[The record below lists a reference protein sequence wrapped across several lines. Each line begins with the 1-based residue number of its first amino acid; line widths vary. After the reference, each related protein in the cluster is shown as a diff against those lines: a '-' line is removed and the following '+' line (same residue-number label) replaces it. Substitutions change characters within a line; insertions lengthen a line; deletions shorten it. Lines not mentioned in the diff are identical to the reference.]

1 MTSDDYSAN
10 KSDMERKIKIMLE
23 NDIPQRIHI
32 PGVGRKYV
40 SRKMIDDLKFMNERE
55 GSSNTKKEG
64 GILPLLPALLAMLVS
79 AAPAITAATGVIAS
93 TAGAASAIAS
103 AVKNSREAH
112 NAGITPSG
120 KGLFINPKNECSPN
134 KDGNGLY
141 INPKGESIKLD
152 KEESNGLYHFLK
164 SKNFKN
170 KNLKNVELNIE
181 KCGDGLYV
189 RPYGNG

>member
-1 MTSDDYSAN
+1 MTSEP
-10 KSDMERKIKIMLE
+10 DMERKIKIMLE
-23 NDIPQRIHI
+23 NDIPQRIYI

-40 SRKMIDDLKFMNERE
+40 SRKMLDDLKFMEDERE

-79 AAPAITAATGVIAS
+79 AALAITAATGVIAS

-103 AVKNSREAH
+103 AVKNSREAYK
-112 NAGITPSG
+112 AKSGIGETSPAKDG
-120 KGLFINPKNECSPN
+120 NGLFINPK
-134 KDGNGLY
+134 DGNGLF
-141 INPKGESIKLD
+141 INPKGESIKLN
-152 KEESNGLYHFLK
+152 KEESTRLYHFLK
-164 SKNFKN
+164 SKKFKN

-189 RPYGNG
+189 RPY

>member
-1 MTSDDYSAN
+1 MTA
-10 KSDMERKIKIMLE
+10 EAI
-23 NDIPQRIHI
+23 
-32 PGVGRKYV
+32 
-40 SRKMIDDLKFMNERE
+40 
-55 GSSNTKKEG
+55 
-64 GILPLLPALLAMLVS
+64 AL

-120 KGLFINPKNECSPN
+120 NGLLLNPYQDGNGLFINPWPR
-134 KDGNGLY
+134 
-141 INPKGESIKLD
+141 GESIKLD

-189 RPYGNG
+189 RPYGA